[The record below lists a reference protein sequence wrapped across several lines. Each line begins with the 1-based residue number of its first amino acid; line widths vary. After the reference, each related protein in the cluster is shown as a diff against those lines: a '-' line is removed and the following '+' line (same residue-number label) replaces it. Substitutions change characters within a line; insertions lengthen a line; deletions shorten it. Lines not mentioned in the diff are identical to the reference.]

1 MVERHER
8 LISQVRTILATWF
21 FVGMPLSMTLN
32 GLYFVA
38 GVPLPALL
46 FFLSSMVY
54 LSGSLLGVLWSEKS
68 LRKRGFSSA
77 NFIGTLLVLAVSIG
91 FLFLGIAF
99 AVIALR
105 RL

>member
-1 MVERHER
+1 MTERHQR
-8 LISQVRTILATWF
+8 LISQARILLATWF
-21 FVGMPLSMTLN
+21 FVGMPLSMVLN

-38 GVPLPALL
+38 GVPLPSLL

-54 LSGSLLGVLWSEKS
+54 LSGSLLGVLWSEEN
-68 LRKRGFSSA
+68 LRRRGFFSA
-77 NFIGTLLVLAVSIG
+77 NFVGTLLVLAVSIG

>member
-1 MVERHER
+1 MLERHQG
-8 LISQVRTILATWF
+8 LISQACILLATWF
-21 FVGMPLSMTLN
+21 FVGMPLSIVLN

-54 LSGSLLGVLWSEKS
+54 LSGSLLGVLWSEEN
-68 LRKRGFSSA
+68 LRRRGFSSA
-77 NFIGTLLVLAVSIG
+77 NFVGTLFVLAVSIG
-91 FLFLGIAF
+91 FLFLSAAF